1 MDGQDVVN
9 LTLSDD
15 DTRARYAREL
25 VAGATVKQLQQAMA
39 SGRLASRDIVQA
51 YIERIALYDK
61 QGPALNSVLELNP
74 EALFIAEALDA
85 ELHRQGPKFFK
96 LEKDGALYRDA
107 VQLRRGPRGPL
118 HGIPVL
124 VKDNVDTADMMHT
137 SAGSLALANSYAR
150 EDSFVAR
157 KLREAGAIILGKV
170 NMTEWANFMAENM
183 PGGYSSRGGQVLN
196 PYGPGVY
203 SPGGSSSGS
212 AVAVAAGFAP
222 VSVGTETSGSIL
234 NPADANSVVGIKPTV
249 GLISRSGII
258 PISHIQDTPGPFGA
272 TVEDAAILLGVL
284 TGVDE
289 DDPATWTSEGRAYSD
304 YTQFLDKDGLK
315 NARIGFAKACLE
327 QVDDES
333 RPIIAAVEEVLRDAG
348 AQVVYVPPLPSR
360 HWRCIAMIY
369 EFKPAINKYLSQL
382 SPNVPVHSLEELI
395 EFNNSCPEKM
405 LKYGQAILLKSEATG
420 GTLTE
425 PEYIEARTKG
435 ERTARQSIDSL
446 LKQHKLDALLF
457 PQIMACAVSA
467 EAGYPSV
474 SVPVGYTK
482 EGKPLG
488 VTFTASA
495 YSEPVLVR
503 LAYALEQ
510 LTKARKSPKLD

>member
-9 LTLSDD
+9 VTLSDD

-39 SGRLASRDIVQA
+39 SGRLDSRDIVQA

-249 GLISRSGII
+249 GLISR
-258 PISHIQDTPGPFGA
+258 
-272 TVEDAAILLGVL
+272 AIVNINLIHWPSKS
-284 TGVDE
+284 
-289 DDPATWTSEGRAYSD
+289 DP
-304 YTQFLDKDGLK
+304 L
-315 NARIGFAKACLE
+315 
-327 QVDDES
+327 
-333 RPIIAAVEEVLRDAG
+333 
-348 AQVVYVPPLPSR
+348 
-360 HWRCIAMIY
+360 
-369 EFKPAINKYLSQL
+369 
-382 SPNVPVHSLEELI
+382 
-395 EFNNSCPEKM
+395 
-405 LKYGQAILLKSEATG
+405 
-420 GTLTE
+420 
-425 PEYIEARTKG
+425 
-435 ERTARQSIDSL
+435 
-446 LKQHKLDALLF
+446 AL
-457 PQIMACAVSA
+457 A
-467 EAGYPSV
+467 
-474 SVPVGYTK
+474 
-482 EGKPLG
+482 
-488 VTFTASA
+488 
-495 YSEPVLVR
+495 
-503 LAYALEQ
+503 
-510 LTKARKSPKLD
+510 